1 MESIKQKPETPVPQP
16 RLPDFR
22 SLGVLLRTLMLVNL
36 LAFAT
41 VLIAEREPV
50 VLEHALI
57 LMAGYLEL
65 PLFVAVL
72 VLYVVYPVLARW
84 PLRAAYV
91 AVQVVAVAVTA
102 LSFSQFGDG
111 ATYSLWRWLV
121 WAVIAASICLLYFD
135 YRGRRYSPALT
146 EARLMALTLR
156 IQPHFLFNSLN
167 AVLGVMRS
175 DPRRA
180 EQVLEEL
187 ADLFRVLMKDNR
199 ELVPLGDELTL
210 CERYLDIEQLRL
222 GDRLQVQWSLDDCPR
237 DALVPPFMLQPLLEN
252 AIYHGVEPC
261 GAPSGIV
268 VKVSRHA
275 GEVRIEVDN
284 PIPEMAR
291 NHGGNH
297 MALNNIRERLTLFF
311 DLEGSLE
318 ATQTDGRYRVVI
330 RLPYRRKPA

>member
-1 MESIKQKPETPVPQP
+1 
-16 RLPDFR
+16 
-22 SLGVLLRTLMLVNL
+22 MLVNL

-199 ELVPLGDELTL
+199 ELVPLCDELTL